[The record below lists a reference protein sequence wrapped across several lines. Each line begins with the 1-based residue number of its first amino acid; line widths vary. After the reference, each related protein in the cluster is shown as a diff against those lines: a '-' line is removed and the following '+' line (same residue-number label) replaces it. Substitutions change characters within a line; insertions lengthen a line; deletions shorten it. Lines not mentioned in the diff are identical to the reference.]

1 VIGYFLYALL
11 AVGLTLLLS
20 ASFRRLRRDDEVIVA
35 PDEDEAFNRRMEA
48 IEQQYRPDA
57 TDRCR

>member
-1 VIGYFLYALL
+1 MIGYVLYALL

-48 IEQQYRPDA
+48 IEQQYGRDA
-57 TDRCR
+57 TDRRR

>member
-1 VIGYFLYALL
+1 VIGYVLYALL

-48 IEQQYRPDA
+48 IEQQYGRDA
-57 TDRCR
+57 TDRRR

>member
-1 VIGYFLYALL
+1 MIGYVLYALL

-20 ASFRRLRRDDEVIVA
+20 ATFRRLRRDDAVIAA

-48 IEQQYRPDA
+48 IERQYGRDA
-57 TDRCR
+57 TDRRR